1 MLESGIEMPDAF
13 VFEELDRNLTRHSEM
28 LAKILASRVTAQDF
42 SLTSLGSR
50 ALESLGLLALKGEA
64 GSDEAAKFLGI
75 AAHAES
81 YSLELANYPEGSR
94 EIEVLIPPRADSF
107 FRLTVGPNSTAHP
120 DRWLRAFYLTL
131 MWWQPALIETVL
143 LNIRYEVLQASSTK
157 SPAYRYLQ
165 VEAAKALY
173 RDAPDAPEKILETPE
188 AMDHLPG
195 DSQEFAAFIA
205 MHECG
210 MMAKLALRD
219 EAGFNQEVELALA
232 SHVKFYREGETRRNG
247 PEAWLCL
254 PALGLSALAK
264 RRGMSVTVQS
274 PYLPHALL

>member
-1 MLESGIEMPDAF
+1 
-13 VFEELDRNLTRHSEM
+13 M

-50 ALESLGLLALKGEA
+50 ALESLGLLTLKGEA

-81 YSLELANYPEGSR
+81 YSLELANYPEASR

-173 RDAPDAPEKILETPE
+173 RDAPDAPEKILETLE
-188 AMDHLPG
+188 AMAHLPG

-232 SHVKFYREGETRRNG
+232 SHVKFYCEGETRRNG

-254 PALGLSALAK
+254 PALGLAALAK